1 MNILELAS
9 FLVII
14 LTMFT
19 SIFFVVKFKYQNQ
32 KLVSLLAQEAIDK
45 LSVMKELQEF
55 KNKKDDRDIEQTEGF
70 VKFLSQSRDW
80 AFQYIEVVQSE
91 IKSFEKVATEIIYR
105 DNEVDKGMEELAR
118 AYERLLKLLPEYKE
132 GEENDS

>member
-1 MNILELAS
+1 MNILEIAS

-14 LTMFT
+14 LIMFAA
-19 SIFFVVKFKYQNQ
+19 IFFVVKFKYQNQ

-45 LSVMKELQEF
+45 LAVMKELQDF

-80 AFQYIEVVQSE
+80 AFQYIELVQSE
-91 IKSFEKVATEIIYR
+91 IKSFEKTATAIIYR
-105 DNEVDKGMEELAR
+105 DNKASSEMEELAR
-118 AYERLLKLLPEYKE
+118 AYERLLKLLPENQE
-132 GEENDS
+132 GEENV